1 MQRVGRQ
8 TPAIFATKSSPLV
21 APVPGGGYKAVGAI
35 TMLICG
41 KSGIH

>member
-8 TPAIFATKSSPLV
+8 TAIFATKSSPLV
-21 APVPGGGYKAVGAI
+21 APVRGGGYKAVGAI